1 MVRKKISYA
10 ICLFSLS
17 AILFCGCSG
26 KPKEP
31 EEFFWNKTDSDS
43 TVSKNAA
50 SGSPGKDQEQTSSKE
65 DDSRSGTPRDNTPQA
80 LKPEASGT
88 ASYGNDLVTVDAS
101 HAENG
106 YFMVRYQGGNPK
118 VKLKV
123 TGPNQSEYI
132 YLLSG
137 SGEFETFP
145 LPCGSGGYR
154 IQVLENAGGDMYATA
169 FSTDIDAAIQDEFSP
184 FLYPNQYVNFTESS
198 LAVAKGSELAEDVYS
213 DLEAIENIYHY
224 VTGEI
229 TYDEEK
235 AENVSYGYLPDI
247 DETLTSKKGICFDY
261 ASLMCAMLRTQR
273 IPTKLEVGYSGE
285 AYHAWISAYTAEKGW
300 VDGIIQFDGKS
311 WQLLDPTLAA
321 NNSSSSVKKY
331 IGDASNYVVK
341 YSY

>member
-10 ICLFSLS
+10 ICLLSLS

-26 KPKEP
+26 DQKEP
-31 EEFFWNKTDSDS
+31 NDSFPGKTDSDFAS
-43 TVSKNAA
+43 SKNAA
-50 SGSPGKDQEQTSSKE
+50 QDSPNQEPNASNEEASKSGP
-65 DDSRSGTPRDNTPQA
+65 PRDNAPQA
-80 LKPEASGT
+80 LRPEASGT
-88 ASYGNDLVTVDAS
+88 AAYGNDLVTVDAS
-101 HAENG
+101 HADNG
-106 YFMVRYQGGNPK
+106 YFMVRYQGENPK

-145 LPCGSGGYR
+145 LPCGSGGYQ

-169 FSTDIDAAIQDEFSP
+169 FSTEISAAIEDEFSP

-198 LAVAKGSELAEDVYS
+198 LAVAKGSELAEGVYS
-213 DLEAIENIYHY
+213 DLEAIENIYHF
-224 VTGEI
+224 VTEEI

-235 AENVSYGYLPDI
+235 AESVSYGYLPDI
-247 DETLTSKKGICFDY
+247 DETLSSKKGICFDY

-311 WQLLDPTLAA
+311 WKLLDPTLAA